1 MSKTPTQY
9 AKMLIKELYKH
20 ANRDNCYNCKQ
31 ILRAMGLN
39 PDKEGKV
46 LEE

>member
-20 ANRDNCYNCKQ
+20 ANRDNCKQ